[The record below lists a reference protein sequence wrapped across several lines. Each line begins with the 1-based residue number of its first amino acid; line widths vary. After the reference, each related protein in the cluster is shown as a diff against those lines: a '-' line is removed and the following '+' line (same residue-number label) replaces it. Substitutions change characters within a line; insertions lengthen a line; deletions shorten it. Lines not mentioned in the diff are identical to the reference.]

1 MRLTIAIIA
10 TLAIWFPLGA
20 FIGSRY
26 TLAPRPPGAFS
37 LVGVEAPKENG
48 GFLFVTRF
56 SPYPELA
63 DTAEQ
68 PTRSPLQLFENDRP
82 LGPAHSATSDIRDR
96 GNGRFWHSKE
106 ALYFSTSDNT
116 DPRSNGRQYSWT
128 IGPARPDQPPPD

>member
-68 PTRSPLQLFENDRP
+68 PTRSPLQLF
-82 LGPAHSATSDIRDR
+82 DIRDR

-128 IGPARPDQPPPD
+128 IGPARPDQPPD